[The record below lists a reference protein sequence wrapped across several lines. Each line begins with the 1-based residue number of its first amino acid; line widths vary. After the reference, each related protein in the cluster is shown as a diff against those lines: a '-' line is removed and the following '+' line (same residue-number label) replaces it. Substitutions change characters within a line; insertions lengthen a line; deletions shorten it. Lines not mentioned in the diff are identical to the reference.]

1 MLNIVVFVSGGGTNL
16 QAIIDAIKDGRI
28 SNGQIACVISSRQGV
43 FAIERATQNNIK
55 AAVIS
60 RKNFVSQEE
69 YDQDILDKLKHLN
82 TDLIVLAGYM
92 SILSKRITDKYQNKI
107 INVHPALIPSF
118 CGDGFYGLKVHQAA
132 LERGVKVSGA
142 TVHFVNEVTDG
153 GPIIL
158 QKSVEVQDNDTPEIL
173 QKRVMEQVEWELL
186 PRAIDLFCND
196 KLEITQNIVKIKE

>member
-28 SNGQIACVISSRQGV
+28 HNGQIACVISSRQGV

-55 AAVIS
+55 AIVVS
-60 RKNFVSQEE
+60 RKNFASQED
-69 YDQDILDKLKHLN
+69 YDQTILEKLSHLN

-92 SILSKRITDKYQNKI
+92 SILSKTITDAYQNKI

-118 CGDGFYGLKVHQAA
+118 CGDGFYGLKVHKAV
-132 LERGVKVSGA
+132 LERGVKLTGA

-153 GPIIL
+153 GPIIM
-158 QKSVEVQDNDTPEIL
+158 QKAICVLNDDTPETL

-196 KLEITQNIVKIKE
+196 KLEIIDKIVKIKE